1 MRCPR
6 CRSLMYEKRVE
17 AASQSCQTWYQCDT
31 CGQAKLYS
39 QPFPLTLDTPQ
50 TALSSLSYA
59 GSRLYR
65 S

>member
-1 MRCPR
+1 M
-6 CRSLMYEKRVE
+6 MYEKRVE

-39 QPFPLTLDTPQ
+39 QPFPLTLDRLQTP
-50 TALSSLSYA
+50 LSSLQYA
-59 GSRLYR
+59 GHRHYR